1 MDGALIERGRV
12 IEKTDTGYRVKSLT
26 RDGITTPPIPAM
38 GGAEHQAGSLV
49 YFFVFG
55 DGHGMILAAFDR
67 T

>member
-38 GGAEHQAGSLV
+38 GEAEHQAGSLV

-55 DGHGMILAAFDR
+55 DGRGMILAAFE
-67 T
+67 